1 MFSFLIVLIVIASI
15 LLGFVVLIQNPKG
28 GGFAAGIQSTQF
40 MGVRQA
46 ADFLEK
52 ATWTLAIAILF
63 LSMLT
68 LAFKPQKVTEEHSRV
83 KKYIEEANIQPTH
96 VPEGIQPIQQQNN
109 Q

>member
-1 MFSFLIVLIVIASI
+1 MFTLLVILIVFASV
-15 LLGFVVLIQNPKG
+15 LLGLFVLIQNPKG

-52 ATWTLAIAILF
+52 ATWTLAIVILF

-68 LAFKPQKVTEEHSRV
+68 LVFKPKKVTDQYSRV
-83 KKYIEEANIQPTH
+83 KKYIEEANIQPAN
-96 VPEGIQPIQQQNN
+96 VPEGIKPIEQKK
-109 Q
+109 